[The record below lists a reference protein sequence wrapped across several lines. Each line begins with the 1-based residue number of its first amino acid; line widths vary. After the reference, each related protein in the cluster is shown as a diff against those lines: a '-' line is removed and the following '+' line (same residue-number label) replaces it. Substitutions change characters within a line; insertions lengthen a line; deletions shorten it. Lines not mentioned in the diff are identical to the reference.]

1 MSHKDIQ
8 PQIKF
13 YSSKDISSK
22 NYEVPASQSLLFLYR
37 NAGSSIIVPINM
49 P

>member
-22 NYEVPASQSLLFLYR
+22 NYEVPASQSLLFYTEML
-37 NAGSSIIVPINM
+37 AVLLLFL
-49 P
+49 